1 MADKSTILIVDDE
14 EDFCQTVSDILTHS
28 GYHTIV
34 RKNPVEALELLQV
47 ENVDLVLLDIL
58 MPQMDGRQ
66 VLSEIVQNHPEIP
79 VIMIT
84 GQAYNVP
91 VAIETAKKGSFSF
104 LAKPIDLVQLR
115 ESVKQAIESKRPKVV
130 SHSIEEVMRE
140 VGIVAVSKQIEQIMG
155 MAERVAKTTVPV
167 LVTGESGVGKEV
179 LARAIHKLSLRQ
191 EKPFVS
197 VDCGTLT
204 ETLLESE
211 LFGHVKGAF
220 TGALTDKKG
229 LFEIADGGTIFLD
242 EIGNTT
248 VTFQQ
253 KLLNV
258 LNNSK
263 VRRVGDTH
271 EREVDVRVISATNKN
286 LPELIGRG
294 DFREDL
300 YYRLNKYDIH
310 VPPLRDR
317 VDDIPPLIRFL
328 LSRACREHNLT
339 NHYFSPAA
347 FDLMARQEW
356 RGNVRE
362 LDSVV
367 TKLAIFAES
376 EEIDVHT
383 VAHALKAER
392 QPQTTIG
399 YQIDRRPLM
408 DQVEE
413 FEKRLIIEALRANN
427 GNQTRAAE
435 QLGVER
441 TNFVKKMRKHN
452 LQKDDFN

>member
-1 MADKSTILIVDDE
+1 MNEKPTILIVDDE

-28 GYHTIV
+28 GYKTVV
-34 RKNPVEALELLQV
+34 RQNPIEALELLSVQSI
-47 ENVDLVLLDIL
+47 DLVLLDIL
-58 MPQMDGRQ
+58 MPQMDGRA
-66 VLSEIVQNHPEIP
+66 VLSEIVRDWPEIP

-104 LAKPIDLVQLR
+104 LAKPIDLVQLK
-115 ESVKQAIESKRPKVV
+115 ESVKRALESKRPKVV
-130 SHSIEEVMRE
+130 SATIEEVMRE
-140 VGIVAVSKQIEQIMG
+140 IGIVSASKAIEQIMG
-155 MAERVAKTTVPV
+155 QAEKVAKTTVPV
-167 LVTGESGVGKEV
+167 LITGESGVGKEV
-179 LARAIHKLSLRQ
+179 VARAIHAMSYRR

-204 ETLLESE
+204 ENLLESE
-211 LFGHVKGAF
+211 LFGHMKGSF
-220 TGALTDKKG
+220 TGAVSDKKG

-253 KLLNV
+253 KLLYV
-258 LNNSK
+258 LNNGK
-263 VRRVGDTH
+263 VRRVGDTI
-271 EREVDVRVISATNKN
+271 ERDVDVRVISATNKY
-286 LPELIGRG
+286 LPSLIASGH
-294 DFREDL
+294 FRDDL

-310 VPPLRDR
+310 IPSLRNR
-317 VDDIPPLIRFL
+317 QEDIPPLVRHL
-328 LSRACREHNLT
+328 LAKACEEHKLP

-347 FDLMARQEW
+347 LDLMTKQDW

-367 TKLAIFAES
+367 TKLAIFAEA

-383 VAHALKAER
+383 VAHALKAET
-392 QPQTTIG
+392 QGQHTFTI
-399 YQIDRRPLM
+399 DTRPLM

-413 FEKRLIIEALRANN
+413 FEKKLIIEALRANN

-452 LQKDDFN
+452 LTKEDF

>member
-1 MADKSTILIVDDE
+1 MSEKPTILIIDDE
-14 EDFCQTVSDILTHS
+14 EDFCQTVSDILVHS
-28 GYHTIV
+28 GYNTIV
-34 RKNPVEALELLQV
+34 RKNPVEALELLQLDS
-47 ENVDLVLLDIL
+47 VDLVLLDIL

-66 VLSEIVQNHPEIP
+66 VLTEIVQNYPHIP

-91 VAIETAKKGSFSF
+91 VAIETAKKGSYSF

-115 ESVKQAIESKRPKVV
+115 ESVKQALESKRPKIV

-140 VGIVAVSKQIEQIMG
+140 IGIVSVSKTIEEIMS
-155 MAERVAKTTVPV
+155 MAEKVARTMVPV
-167 LVTGESGVGKEV
+167 LITGESGVGKEV
-179 LARAIHKLSLRQ
+179 LARAIHRLSPRRDL
-191 EKPFVS
+191 PFVS

-211 LFGHVKGAF
+211 LFGHMKGSF

-242 EIGNTT
+242 EIGNTS

-258 LNNSK
+258 LNNGK
-263 VRRVGDTH
+263 VRRVGDT
-271 EREVDVRVISATNKN
+271 EEQEVDVRVISATNKQ
-286 LPELIGRG
+286 LAELIRRG
-294 DFREDL
+294 EFRDDL
-300 YYRLNKYDIH
+300 FYRLNKYDIH
-310 VPPLRDR
+310 VPPLRKR
-317 VDDIPPLIRFL
+317 IEDIPPLIRHL
-328 LSRACREHNLT
+328 LSKACEEHGLQ

-347 FDLMARQEW
+347 LDLMSKQNW
-356 RGNVRE
+356 PGNVRE

-367 TKLAIFAES
+367 TKLAIFAEA

-383 VAHALKAER
+383 VAHALKAEF
-392 QPQTTIG
+392 QPQRSG

-408 DQVEE
+408 DQVED
-413 FEKRLIIEALRANN
+413 FEKKLIIEALKANG

-452 LQKDDFN
+452 LQKEQFN

>member
-1 MADKSTILIVDDE
+1 MDKPTILIVDDE
-14 EDFCQTVSDILTHS
+14 EDFCQTVSDILEHS

-34 RKNPVEALELLQV
+34 KQNPVEALELLQV
-47 ENVDLVLLDIL
+47 QHVDLVLLDIL

-66 VLSEIVQNHPEIP
+66 VLTEVVQSHPEIP

-104 LAKPIDLVQLR
+104 LAKPIDLVQLK
-115 ESVKQAIESKRPKVV
+115 ESVKMALDSKRPKVI
-130 SHSIEEVMRE
+130 STSIEEVMKE
-140 VGIVAVSKQIEQIMG
+140 IGIVSASKSIEQIMG
-155 MAERVAKTTVPV
+155 MAEKVAKTTVSV
-167 LVTGESGVGKEV
+167 FITGESGVGKEV
-179 LARAIHKLSLRQ
+179 LARSIHKLSMRRD
-191 EKPFVS
+191 KPFVA

-211 LFGHVKGAF
+211 LFGHVKGSF
-220 TGALTDKKG
+220 TGAHTDKKG

-248 VTFQQ
+248 VTFHQ
-253 KLLNV
+253 KLLLV
-258 LNNSK
+258 LNNGK
-263 VRRVGDTH
+263 VRRVGDTQ
-271 EREVDVRVISATNKN
+271 EKDIDVRVISATNKN
-286 LPELIGRG
+286 VPELIERG
-294 DFREDL
+294 EFRDDL
-300 YYRLNKYDIH
+300 YFRLNKFAIH
-310 VPPLRDR
+310 IPPLRER
-317 VDDIPPLIRFL
+317 SEDIPPLIRHL
-328 LSRACREHNLT
+328 LTKACKEHALQ
-339 NHYFSPAA
+339 NHFFSPAA
-347 FDLMARQEW
+347 LDLMTKQDW

-383 VAHALKAER
+383 VAHALKAEVQGQR
-392 QPQTTIG
+392 G
-399 YQIDRRPLM
+399 YQIDDRPLM
-408 DQVEE
+408 EQVED
-413 FEKRLIIEALRANN
+413 FEKKLIIEALRANG

-441 TNFVKKMRKHN
+441 TNFVKKMRKHI
-452 LQKDDFN
+452 LRKEDFA

>member
-1 MADKSTILIVDDE
+1 MADKPTILIVDDE
-14 EDFCQTVSDILTHS
+14 EDFCQTVSDILRHS
-28 GYHTIV
+28 GYDTIV
-34 RKNPVEALELLQV
+34 RQNPVEALELMQV
-47 ENVDLVLLDIL
+47 EKVDLVLLDIL

-66 VLSEIVQNHPEIP
+66 VLTEIVQNHPEVP

-115 ESVKQAIESKRPKVV
+115 ESVKQAIDAKRPKVI
-130 SHSIEEVMRE
+130 SKSIEEVMKD
-140 VGIVAVSKQIEQIMG
+140 VGIVSASKAIEQIMG
-155 MAERVAKTTVPV
+155 MAEKVAKTTVPV
-167 LVTGESGVGKEV
+167 LITGESGVGKEV
-179 LARAIHKLSLRQ
+179 LARAIHKLSLRC

-211 LFGHVKGAF
+211 LFGHVRGSF

-229 LFEIADGGTIFLD
+229 LFEIADGGSIFLD

-248 VTFQQ
+248 ITFQQ

-263 VRRVGDTH
+263 VRRVGDTQ
-271 EREVDVRVISATNKN
+271 EREIDVRVISATNKN
-286 LPELIGRG
+286 LPELIERG
-294 DFREDL
+294 EFRDDL

-310 VPPLRDR
+310 VPPLRNR
-317 VDDIPPLIRFL
+317 VEDVPPLVRYL
-328 LSRACREHNLT
+328 LIKACREHSLQ

-347 FDLMARQEW
+347 LDLMAKQEW

-383 VAHALKAER
+383 VAHALKAEF
-392 QPQTTIG
+392 QPQRG
-399 YQIDRRPLM
+399 SYQIDRRPLM

-413 FEKRLIIEALRANN
+413 FEKKLITEALKANG
-427 GNQTRAAE
+427 GNQTRASE

-452 LQKDDFN
+452 LNKEDFI

>member
-1 MADKSTILIVDDE
+1 MEQPTILIVDDE
-14 EDFCQTVSDILTHS
+14 EDFCQTVSDILEHS
-28 GYHTIV
+28 GYRTVV
-34 RKNPVEALELLQV
+34 RQNPVEALELLQV
-47 ENVDLVLLDIL
+47 EQVDLVLLDIL

-66 VLSEIVQNHPEIP
+66 VLTEIVQNHPEIP

-84 GQAYNVP
+84 GQAYNIP

-115 ESVKQAIESKRPKVV
+115 ESVKQAIESKRPKTM
-130 SHSIEEVMRE
+130 SNTIEEVMKDL
-140 VGIVAVSKQIEQIMG
+140 GIVSASKSIEQIMG
-155 MAERVAKTTVPV
+155 MAEKVAKTTVSV
-167 LVTGESGVGKEV
+167 LITGESGVGKEMIAKSIHR
-179 LARAIHKLSLRQ
+179 LSARRDM
-191 EKPFVS
+191 PFVS

-211 LFGHVKGAF
+211 LFGHIKGSF
-220 TGALTDKKG
+220 TGAHADKKG

-253 KLLNV
+253 KLLHV
-258 LNNSK
+258 LNNQK
-263 VRRVGDTH
+263 VRRVGDTQ

-286 LPELIGRG
+286 LPELIEKGE
-294 DFREDL
+294 FRDDL
-300 YYRLNKYDIH
+300 YFRLNKFAMH

-317 VDDIPPLIRFL
+317 PEDIAPLVHHL
-328 LSRACREHNLT
+328 LANACKEHDLQ
-339 NHYFSPAA
+339 HHFFSPAA
-347 FDLMARQEW
+347 LELLGKQDW

-367 TKLAIFAES
+367 TKLAIFAEA

-383 VAHALKAER
+383 VAHALKAEIQGQR
-392 QPQTTIG
+392 AF
-399 YQIDRRPLM
+399 QIDNRPLM
-408 DQVEE
+408 EQVEE
-413 FEKRLIIEALRANN
+413 FEKKLIIEALRANG

-441 TNFVKKMRKHN
+441 TNFVKKMRKHH
-452 LQKDDFN
+452 LHKDDFV

>member
-1 MADKSTILIVDDE
+1 MADKPTILIVDDE
-14 EDFCQTVSDILTHS
+14 EDFCQTVSDILVHS
-28 GYHTIV
+28 GYHTVV
-34 RKNPVEALELLQV
+34 RQNPVEALELMQV

-66 VLSEIVQNHPEIP
+66 VLTEIVQNHPEIP

-115 ESVKQAIESKRPKVV
+115 ESVKQAIDSKRPKIV
-130 SHSIEEVMRE
+130 SQSIEEVMKD
-140 VGIVAVSKQIEQIMG
+140 VGIVSASKAIEQIMG
-155 MAERVAKTTVPV
+155 MAEKVAKTTVPV
-167 LVTGESGVGKEV
+167 LITGESGVGKEV
-179 LARAIHKLSLRQ
+179 LARAIHKLSLRR

-211 LFGHVKGAF
+211 LFGHVKGSF

-229 LFEIADGGTIFLD
+229 LFEIADGGSIFLD

-263 VRRVGDTH
+263 VRRVGDTQ

-286 LPELIGRG
+286 LPELIEGG
-294 DFREDL
+294 EFRDDL

-310 VPPLRDR
+310 VPPLRNRIED
-317 VDDIPPLIRFL
+317 VPPLVRHL
-328 LSRACREHNLT
+328 LAKACREHALQ

-347 FDLMARQEW
+347 LDLLTKQEW

-367 TKLAIFAES
+367 TKLAIFAEA

-383 VAHALKAER
+383 VAHALKAEF
-392 QPQTTIG
+392 QPQRGT

-413 FEKRLIIEALRANN
+413 FEKKLITEALKANG

-452 LQKDDFN
+452 LNKEDFN

>member
-1 MADKSTILIVDDE
+1 MNDKATILIVDDE
-14 EDFCQTVSDILTHS
+14 DDFCQTVSDILTHS

-34 RKNPVEALELLQV
+34 KQNPVEALELMHVQTI
-47 ENVDLVLLDIL
+47 DLVLLDIL

-66 VLSEIVQNHPEIP
+66 VLTEIVQNWPEIP

-104 LAKPIDLVQLR
+104 LAKPIDLVQLK
-115 ESVKQAIESKRPKVV
+115 ESVKQALESKQPKVV
-130 SHSIEEVMRE
+130 STTIEEVMRE
-140 VGIVAVSKQIEQIMG
+140 VGIVSASRAIQQIMS
-155 MAERVAKTTVPV
+155 MAEKVARTTVPV
-167 LVTGESGVGKEV
+167 LITGESGAGKEV
-179 LARAIHKLSLRQ
+179 IARAIHAMSFRRDR
-191 EKPFVS
+191 PFVS

-211 LFGHVKGAF
+211 LFGHVKGSF
-220 TGALTDKKG
+220 TGAMTDKKG

-242 EIGNTT
+242 EIGNTNIM
-248 VTFQQ
+248 FQQ
-253 KLLNV
+253 KLLHV
-258 LNNSK
+258 LNSGK
-263 VRRVGDTH
+263 VRRVGDTQ
-271 EREVDVRVISATNKN
+271 EREIDVRVISATNKN
-286 LPELIGRG
+286 VPQLIAEGV
-294 DFREDL
+294 FRDDL

-310 VPPLRDR
+310 IPPLRER
-317 VDDIPPLIRFL
+317 HDDIQPLARHL
-328 LSRACREHNLT
+328 LLKACREHNLSE
-339 NHYFSPAA
+339 HYFSPAA
-347 FDLMARQEW
+347 LELITKQEW

-367 TKLAIFAES
+367 TKLAIFSEA

-383 VAHALKAER
+383 VAHALRAER
-392 QPQTTIG
+392 MGQRTFK
-399 YQIDRRPLM
+399 IDTRPLM

-413 FEKRLIIEALRANN
+413 FEKKLIIEALRANG

-441 TNFVKKMRKHN
+441 TNFVKKMRKHS
-452 LQKDDFN
+452 LHKEDYT

>member
-1 MADKSTILIVDDE
+1 MNEKPTILIVDDE

-28 GYHTIV
+28 GYKTVV
-34 RKNPVEALELLQV
+34 RQNPIEALELLSVQSI
-47 ENVDLVLLDIL
+47 DLVLLDIL
-58 MPQMDGRQ
+58 MPQMDGRA
-66 VLSEIVQNHPEIP
+66 VLSEIVRDWPEIP

-104 LAKPIDLVQLR
+104 LAKPIDLVQLK
-115 ESVKQAIESKRPKVV
+115 ESVKRALESKRPKVV
-130 SHSIEEVMRE
+130 SATIEEVMRE
-140 VGIVAVSKQIEQIMG
+140 IGIVSASKAIEQIMG
-155 MAERVAKTTVPV
+155 QAEKVAKTTVPV
-167 LVTGESGVGKEV
+167 LITGESGVGKEV
-179 LARAIHKLSLRQ
+179 VARAIHAMSYRR

-204 ETLLESE
+204 ENLLESE
-211 LFGHVKGAF
+211 LFGHMKGSF
-220 TGALTDKKG
+220 TGAVSDKKG

-253 KLLNV
+253 KLLYV
-258 LNNSK
+258 LNNGK
-263 VRRVGDTH
+263 VRRVGDTI
-271 EREVDVRVISATNKN
+271 ERDVDVRVISATNKY
-286 LPELIGRG
+286 LPSLIASGH
-294 DFREDL
+294 FRDDL

-310 VPPLRDR
+310 IPSLRNR
-317 VDDIPPLIRFL
+317 QEDIPPLVRHL
-328 LSRACREHNLT
+328 LAKACEEHKLP

-347 FDLMARQEW
+347 LDLMTKQEW

-367 TKLAIFAES
+367 TKLAIFAEA

-383 VAHALKAER
+383 VAHALKAET
-392 QPQTTIG
+392 QGQHTFTI
-399 YQIDRRPLM
+399 DTRPLM

-413 FEKRLIIEALRANN
+413 FEKKLIIEALRANN

-452 LQKDDFN
+452 LTKEDF

>member
-1 MADKSTILIVDDE
+1 MNEKPTILIVDDE

-28 GYHTIV
+28 GYKTVV
-34 RKNPVEALELLQV
+34 RQNPIEALELLSVQSI
-47 ENVDLVLLDIL
+47 DLVLLDIL
-58 MPQMDGRQ
+58 MPQMDGRA
-66 VLSEIVQNHPEIP
+66 VLSEIVRDWPEIP

-104 LAKPIDLVQLR
+104 LAKPIDLVQLK
-115 ESVKQAIESKRPKVV
+115 ESVKRALESKRPKVV
-130 SHSIEEVMRE
+130 SATIEEVMRE
-140 VGIVAVSKQIEQIMG
+140 IGIVSASKAIEQIMG
-155 MAERVAKTTVPV
+155 QAEKVAKTTVPV
-167 LVTGESGVGKEV
+167 LITGESGVGKEV
-179 LARAIHKLSLRQ
+179 VARAIHAMSYRR

-204 ETLLESE
+204 ENLLESE
-211 LFGHVKGAF
+211 LFGHMKGSF
-220 TGALTDKKG
+220 TGAVADKKG

-253 KLLNV
+253 KLLYV
-258 LNNSK
+258 LNNGK
-263 VRRVGDTH
+263 VRRVGDTI
-271 EREVDVRVISATNKN
+271 ERDVDVRVISATNKY
-286 LPELIGRG
+286 LPSLIASGH
-294 DFREDL
+294 FRDDL

-310 VPPLRDR
+310 IPSLRNR
-317 VDDIPPLIRFL
+317 QEDIPPLVRHL
-328 LSRACREHNLT
+328 LAKACEEHKLP

-347 FDLMARQEW
+347 LDLMTKQEW

-367 TKLAIFAES
+367 TKLAIFAEA

-383 VAHALKAER
+383 VAHALKAET
-392 QPQTTIG
+392 QGQHTFTI
-399 YQIDRRPLM
+399 DTRPLM
-408 DQVEE
+408 EQVEE
-413 FEKRLIIEALRANN
+413 FEKKLIIEALRANN

-452 LQKDDFN
+452 LNKEDF

>member
-1 MADKSTILIVDDE
+1 MDKPTILIVDDE
-14 EDFCQTVSDILTHS
+14 EDFCTTVSEILEHS
-28 GYHTIV
+28 GYKTVI
-34 RKNPVEALELLQV
+34 KQNPIEALELMQV
-47 ENVDLVLLDIL
+47 QTVELVLLDIL

-66 VLSEIVQNHPEIP
+66 VLTEIVQNHPEVP

-84 GQAYNVP
+84 GQAYNIP

-104 LAKPIDLVQLR
+104 LAKPIDLVQLK
-115 ESVKQAIESKRPKVV
+115 ESVKQAIESKRPKGM
-130 SHSIEEVMRE
+130 SDTIEEVMKDL
-140 VGIVAVSKQIEQIMG
+140 GIVSASKAIEQIMG
-155 MAERVAKTTVPV
+155 MAEKVAKTTVSV
-167 LVTGESGVGKEV
+167 LITGESGVGKEMI
-179 LARAIHKLSLRQ
+179 AKAIHRLSERREL
-191 EKPFVS
+191 PFVS

-211 LFGHVKGAF
+211 LFGHVKGSF
-220 TGALTDKKG
+220 TGAHTDKKG

-242 EIGNTT
+242 EIGNTS

-253 KLLNV
+253 KLLHV
-258 LNNSK
+258 LNNGK
-263 VRRVGDTH
+263 VRRVGDTQ
-271 EREVDVRVISATNKN
+271 ERDVDVRVISATNKY
-286 LPELIGRG
+286 LPELIQHGE
-294 DFREDL
+294 FRDDL
-300 YYRLNKYDIH
+300 YFRLNKFAIH
-310 VPPLRDR
+310 VPPLRER
-317 VDDIPPLIRFL
+317 SEDIPPLVHHL
-328 LSRACREHNLT
+328 LSNACREHTLQ
-339 NHYFSPAA
+339 NHFFSPAA
-347 FDLMARQEW
+347 LELLTKQEW

-383 VAHALKAER
+383 VAHALKAELQNQR
-392 QPQTTIG
+392 A
-399 YQIDRRPLM
+399 YQIDKRPLM

-413 FEKRLIIEALRANN
+413 FEKKLIIEALRANN

-452 LQKDDFN
+452 LHKDDFI

>member
-1 MADKSTILIVDDE
+1 MNEKPTILIVDDE

-28 GYHTIV
+28 GYKTVV
-34 RKNPVEALELLQV
+34 RQNPIEALELLSVQSI
-47 ENVDLVLLDIL
+47 DLVLLDIL
-58 MPQMDGRQ
+58 MPQMDGRA
-66 VLSEIVQNHPEIP
+66 VLSEIVRDWPEIP

-104 LAKPIDLVQLR
+104 LAKPIDLVQLK
-115 ESVKQAIESKRPKVV
+115 ESVKRALESKRPKVV
-130 SHSIEEVMRE
+130 SATIEEVMRE
-140 VGIVAVSKQIEQIMG
+140 IGIVSASKAIEQIMG
-155 MAERVAKTTVPV
+155 QAEKVAKTTVPV
-167 LVTGESGVGKEV
+167 LITGESGVGKEV
-179 LARAIHKLSLRQ
+179 VARAIHAMSYRR

-204 ETLLESE
+204 ENLLESE
-211 LFGHVKGAF
+211 LFGHMKGSF
-220 TGALTDKKG
+220 TGAVADKKG

-253 KLLNV
+253 KLLYV
-258 LNNSK
+258 LNNGK
-263 VRRVGDTH
+263 VRRVGDTI
-271 EREVDVRVISATNKN
+271 ERDVDVRVISATNKY
-286 LPELIGRG
+286 LPSLIASGH
-294 DFREDL
+294 FRDDL

-310 VPPLRDR
+310 IPSLRNR
-317 VDDIPPLIRFL
+317 QEDIPPLVRHL
-328 LSRACREHNLT
+328 LAKACEEHKLP

-347 FDLMARQEW
+347 LDLMTKQEW

-367 TKLAIFAES
+367 TKLAIFAEA

-383 VAHALKAER
+383 VAHALKAET
-392 QPQTTIG
+392 QGQHTFTI
-399 YQIDRRPLM
+399 DTRPLM

-413 FEKRLIIEALRANN
+413 FEKKLIIEALRANN

-452 LQKDDFN
+452 LTKEDF